1 MPVYEYR
8 CTAGH
13 HYEKAEPFGAPAEQA
28 CPRCGRS
35 SRRQISLPA
44 VIFKGPG
51 FYSTDNR
58 RGRTPSGD
66 GESAKG
72 DGAKK
77 DDASSTPDKP
87 GAEKPSAGEKTEA
100 GAV

>member
-1 MPVYEYR
+1 MPLYEYR
-8 CTAGH
+8 CADGH
-13 HYEKAEPFGAPAEQA
+13 HYEKAEPFAAPTEQV
-28 CPRCGRS
+28 CPRCGKR

-58 RGRTPSGD
+58 RGGTPSPD
-66 GESAKG
+66 G

-77 DDASSTPDKP
+77 DEPTSS
-87 GAEKPSAGEKTEA
+87 AEKPSAEEKTEA

>member
-1 MPVYEYR
+1 MPLYEYR
-8 CTAGH
+8 CAAGH
-13 HYEKAEPFGAPAEQA
+13 EYEKAEPFDAPTDRP

-58 RGRTPSGD
+58 RGGTPSGD
-66 GESAKG
+66 G

-77 DDASSTPDKP
+77 DDAASTPDKP
-87 GAEKPSAGEKTEA
+87 SADKPSAGEKTEA